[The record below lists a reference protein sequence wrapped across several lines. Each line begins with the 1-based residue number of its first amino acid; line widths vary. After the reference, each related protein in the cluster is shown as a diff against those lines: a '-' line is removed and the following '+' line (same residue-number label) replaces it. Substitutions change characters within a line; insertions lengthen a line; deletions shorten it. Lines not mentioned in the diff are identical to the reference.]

1 MNQVPQHKTI
11 TAAKIAFIQAAW
23 HTDILNKGYDA
34 FVDHIQAASQSIEV
48 QRFTVPGALEIP
60 LLGKTL
66 ATSGTYAAI
75 VGCAFV
81 VDGGIYRHEFVA
93 TAVLGG
99 LMQAQLDTGVPILS
113 MVLTPHHFS
122 ASDDHQMFF
131 LEHFKIKGR
140 EAADACLAVL
150 KTYDEL
156 KQDLKA
162 VA

>member
-1 MNQVPQHKTI
+1 MFSGRV
-11 TAAKIAFIQAAW
+11 
-23 HTDILNKGYDA
+23 
-34 FVDHIQAASQSIEV
+34 
-48 QRFTVPGALEIP
+48 EIP
-60 LLGKTL
+60 LMAKTL
-66 ATSGTYAAI
+66 AASGTYEAI
-75 VGCAFV
+75 IGCAFI

-99 LMQAQLDTGVPILS
+99 MMQAQLDTGVPVLS

-140 EAADACLAVL
+140 EAAEACLSVL

-156 KQDLKA
+156 TKTLKA